1 MPTLHTVN
9 KSPFERNSLETCLS
23 VCKSDASVLLIEDA
37 VVGAL
42 QNTSISRQILE
53 AVGSGVKVY
62 ALNED
67 LEARGLPPGRLID
80 EISIVD
86 YAGFVNL
93 AAENTTVQS
102 WL

>member
-23 VCKSDASVLLIEDA
+23 LCKSGASVLLIEDA

-42 QNTSISRQILE
+42 QNTGISRQILE
-53 AVGSGVKVY
+53 AVASGVKVY

-67 LEARGLPPGRLID
+67 LEARGLPSDRLI
-80 EISIVD
+80 EQIGIVD
-86 YAGFVNL
+86 YAGFVDL

>member
-23 VCKSDASVLLIEDA
+23 VCKPGASVLLIEDA

-42 QNTSISRQILE
+42 QNTRISKQILE
-53 AVGSGVKVY
+53 AVASGVQVY

-67 LEARGLPPGRLID
+67 LEARGLPSDRLMEQIG
-80 EISIVD
+80 IVD
-86 YAGFVNL
+86 YAGFVDL
-93 AAENTTVQS
+93 AAANTTIQS